1 MTNNQNQTTVKPKRN
16 YKARL
21 FEKIFSD
28 KKELLGLYNAV
39 NKTHYTN
46 PEELEINTLENAIYL
61 SMYNDISFVIASKL
75 SLYEQQSTYNPNL
88 PLRFLLYISDLYSG
102 MTSSE
107 NLYGTRLIKLPPPR
121 FIIFYNGEAEYEE
134 RKTLKLSDAYK
145 RKEDNPSLELQAE
158 FININPGKN
167 KELLKACKTLSDYSE
182 YTSKVRKYAKK
193 MEIQEAVERA
203 VKECIQEG
211 ILADFLERHRA
222 EAIAVSIYE
231 YNEDRQRQLDR
242 KEGMELGM
250 DQQKLEDVKKV
261 IDLLDE
267 EIIAERFGMPL
278 ELVKGLKLGL
288 SETKDKS

>member
-1 MTNNQNQTTVKPKRN
+1 MTNNQNQPAVTPQRN

-21 FEKIFSD
+21 FEMIFRE
-28 KKELLGLYNAV
+28 KEELLGLYNAV

-88 PLRFLLYISDLYSG
+88 PLRFLMYIADLYSSI
-102 MTSSE
+102 TAAD

-121 FIIFYNGEAEYEE
+121 FIIFYNGEEECEE

-145 RKEDNPSLELQAE
+145 LKEEDPSLELKAE

-182 YTSKVRKYAKK
+182 YTSRVRKYAKTV
-193 MEIQEAVERA
+193 EIQEAVERA
-203 VKECIQEG
+203 VRECIQEG
-211 ILADFLERHRA
+211 ILAEFLERYRA

-231 YNEDRQRQLDR
+231 YDEERQRRLDR
-242 KEGMELGM
+242 EEGMELGM
-250 DQQKLEDVKKV
+250 ELGMERGMSQQKLEDVKKV

-267 EIIAERFGMPL
+267 EVIAERFGVPI
-278 ELVKGLKLGL
+278 EEIRKLK
-288 SETKDKS
+288 

>member
-121 FIIFYNGEAEYEE
+121 FIIFYNREA
-134 RKTLKLSDAYK
+134 K
-145 RKEDNPSLELQAE
+145 

-242 KEGMELGM
+242 KEGMELGEK
-250 DQQKLEDVKKV
+250 QKLKTIVSKMLKKGYSV
-261 IDLLDE
+261 DE
-267 EIIAERFGMPL
+267 ISDMLEESVEIIRE
-278 ELVKGLKLGL
+278 L